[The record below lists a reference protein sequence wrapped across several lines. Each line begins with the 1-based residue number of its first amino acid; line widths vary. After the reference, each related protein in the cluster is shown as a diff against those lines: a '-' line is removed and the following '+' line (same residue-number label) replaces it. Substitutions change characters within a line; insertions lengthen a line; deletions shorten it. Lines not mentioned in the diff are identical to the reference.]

1 MYKTHI
7 KLQPA
12 EGPTM
17 ISFTS
22 YTDQFKADAKRSN
35 FDTDK
40 TWYTELNKWTDH
52 LTDVDKAELIE
63 LQKKLQRKFV
73 SDDRM
78 KAKHRGWKC
87 KRKDNDCEV
96 PIRMRKF
103 MLVLDKEIRKKL
115 KESLDIQQRSS
126 VIDVVKDFKRKGLVK
141 HLQRFVL
148 FCGDIRQNIHHI
160 VQFIKFYVDNKDDI
174 SKSSTPTSST
184 DMPEIITM
192 PLKNTEDDNSEA
204 FKKAMKLVQSYMAWG
219 MSFLE
224 PAEGRFL
231 SAEPGAHAPL
241 LAHMLFGNP
250 VEYIF
255 TSLLGLI
262 KTFVGFPVIV
272 IAILCLLAWLCPTEP
287 TSRTHNDMEQ
297 RIQEEQDMQQRRR
310 VQQEEQDIQQR
321 RRVHEK
327 RRRVHESTYN
337 DLVKKYGIYPEY
349 AALSKK
355 YYGVIP
361 LSELKKLAVMRDDLV
376 KKYGNYTEYAALLK
390 KMREEKTFEKCA
402 DYWDGMCPIC
412 LIEMEKKGGKAKTKK
427 EESESEEE
435 GEKKEG
441 ENVHIKFYEDEDNK
455 DKDTLTIGKQTFK
468 KKQEISGYKIITD
481 EKANKSK
488 MKKYKGIIDKFHK
501 KDGNIGKVQIK
512 LQSGKLIPY
521 VIISG
526 TALDK
531 RQTKVK
537 CCNCGHSFHESCI
550 NEWLQTHMTCPI
562 CRKPCGEGLVLGK
575 IDEALKTLVAKKDE
589 LEKAKTKREAEKRE
603 QQRDEEEKK
612 DDNYSTASRWRSS
625 SSDDSESD
633 DSDSDDPE
641 DAYKRWQEYENL

>member
-12 EGPTM
+12 EGPVKWK
-17 ISFTS
+17 IFQS

-78 KAKHRGWKC
+78 KAKHSGWEC

-115 KESLDIQQRSS
+115 KESLDIPQRSS
-126 VIDVVKDFKRKGLVK
+126 VIDVVEDFKRKGLVK

-160 VQFIKFYVDNKDDI
+160 VQFIKFYVDNKGVI
-174 SKSSTPTSST
+174 SKSSTPVT
-184 DMPEIITM
+184 DMPDITNM
-192 PLKNTEDDNSEA
+192 PLENTEDDEA
-204 FKKAMKLVQSYMAWG
+204 FKKAMKLVQSYMAWD

-224 PAEGRFL
+224 TDMSFLETAEGRFL

-262 KTFVGFPVIV
+262 KTFVGFSVIV

-287 TSRTHNDMEQ
+287 TSQTPEPTSRTHNDMEK

-310 VQQEEQDIQQR
+310 VHQQR
-321 RRVHEK
+321 RRVHESM
-327 RRRVHESTYN
+327 RD
-337 DLVKKYGIYPEY
+337 DLLKKYKHWNAYTALDEY
-349 AALSKK
+349 
-355 YYGVIP
+355 YHGVIP
-361 LSELKKLAVMRDDLV
+361 LSKLQKLADNVV
-376 KKYGNYTEYAALLK
+376 TVTEEMK
-390 KMREEKTFEKCA
+390 KTFENFA
-402 DYWDGMCPIC
+402 GFWEGMCPIC
-412 LIEMEKKGGKAKTKK
+412 MEQM
-427 EESESEEE
+427 
-435 GEKKEG
+435 
-441 ENVHIKFYEDEDNK
+441 ED
-455 DKDTLTIGKQTFK
+455 
-468 KKQEISGYKIITD
+468 
-481 EKANKSK
+481 AN
-488 MKKYKGIIDKFHK
+488 
-501 KDGNIGKVQIK
+501 N
-512 LQSGKLIPY
+512 
-521 VIISG
+521 
-526 TALDK
+526 
-531 RQTKVK
+531 VK
-537 CCNCGHSFHESCI
+537 CCNCGHSFHASCI
-550 NEWLQTHMTCPI
+550 NGWLPAAKTAKTCPI
-562 CRKPCGEGLVLGK
+562 CRDPCGEGLVLGE
-575 IDEALKTLVAKKDE
+575 IGETLETLVAKKDE

-612 DDNYSTASRWRSS
+612 DVEKAKTEEKKDDDSEKVHER
-625 SSDDSESD
+625 SDDSESDDSASD

-641 DAYKRWQEYENL
+641 YAWARRKGYLY